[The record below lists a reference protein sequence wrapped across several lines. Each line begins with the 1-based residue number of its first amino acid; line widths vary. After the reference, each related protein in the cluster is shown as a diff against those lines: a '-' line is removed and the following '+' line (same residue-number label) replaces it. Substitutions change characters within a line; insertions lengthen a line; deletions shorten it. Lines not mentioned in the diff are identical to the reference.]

1 MATRPRRPPPPR
13 RSRRPSG
20 PSRRRRRPSPHRSPS
35 PSRGVAPEPEG
46 TGNGVPAEPV
56 DPARDAAAATPAHAP
71 ADPAPAPAAAPLRS
85 STTRTASPPRR
96 RTERAP
102 GSSNTARITAITLV
116 GIVVLAVAAFGATQI
131 FGGDDPAV
139 APNPTVE
146 PGGTPSEAT
155 PSAGGGQSAAAA
167 RPTTIVAILNGT
179 PTEGLAKRLRD
190 KLVAEGYS
198 EQQGLIRTGNN
209 LDQQRQDSVVLYRSG
224 KRRQARDVAQILD
237 ISGIEQMDADTQAL
251 ADSTD
256 STSSGKPSDVA
267 VIAGADQSP

>member
-1 MATRPRRPPPPR
+1 
-13 RSRRPSG
+13 
-20 PSRRRRRPSPHRSPS
+20 
-35 PSRGVAPEPEG
+35 V
-46 TGNGVPAEPV
+46 
-56 DPARDAAAATPAHAP
+56 
-71 ADPAPAPAAAPLRS
+71 PAAAPLRS

-131 FGGDDPAV
+131 FGGDDPEV